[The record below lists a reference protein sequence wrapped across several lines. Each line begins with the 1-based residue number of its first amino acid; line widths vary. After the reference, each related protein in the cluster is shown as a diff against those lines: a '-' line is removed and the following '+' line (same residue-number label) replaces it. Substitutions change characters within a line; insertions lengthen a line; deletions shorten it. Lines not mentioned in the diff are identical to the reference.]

1 MWYQL
6 GKWVLRNRLMLLIAV
21 LLSTAVMG
29 YFASKVQLSYEFAK
43 AIPVDHPKFLEYT
56 AFKQKFGEDGNLL
69 VIGFEKKDFFQLPF
83 YQKFTALQQAFK
95 QVPGVEDVLSV
106 STAVNLVKDSAGE
119 KLKAVPVFPENIQTQ
134 QELDSAAAVL
144 NNLPFYRGLLYNPE
158 SKVYMMAV
166 RINKDVLNSKNRNVS
181 VDGLMKLT
189 EQFGKEQN
197 LEMHLSGLPL
207 VRTVMS
213 TRIANEMKLFLLG
226 SVLLSAI
233 ILLLFFRS
241 FSAMWLSM
249 VVVIIGVLWS
259 LATIVFFGFKITIL
273 NALIPPLMVVIGIPN
288 CIYFLNKF
296 HTEYK
301 KSGDKHQSLVNMI
314 GRMGIVTLFCNIAAA
329 IGFAVFALT
338 KSQILREF
346 GIVAGINIMV
356 LFVISFIFI
365 PIVLSY
371 LPAPK
376 QRHVRYLENERL
388 NKAIIRIEDW
398 VFNHP
403 KYTYSFTGILLLF
416 SLLGILRLKSVGFI
430 VDDLPK
436 SDKIYVDLKF
446 FEQHFAGVM
455 PLEIVVDTRR
465 KQGVTRSIPNLNK
478 IDALVQYLEARP
490 EMGKAI
496 AITEGLKFARQAYYD
511 SDSNMYTVPNEFDLA
526 FLAPYLQMKPDS
538 NSSNKNNNFV
548 KLVGNFMDSSRQRA
562 RISVNMADVG
572 SDSLP
577 KILDSVQAKAEE
589 LFNNDS
595 LTYAKLIN
603 STSIAPG
610 DIDSSR
616 LKRTANIQLTGT
628 SVTFVEGSRFIING
642 LKESIL
648 WAFLLISLCMLYL
661 FRSLRI
667 LICSLV
673 PNIVPLVITA
683 GVMGWAGIPLKPSTV
698 LVFSVALGI
707 AIDVTIRFLINY
719 KQELPL
725 HKHDVH
731 ETVKQTIRHT
741 GISIIYT
748 SLVLVAG
755 FIIFCFSDFGG
766 TQALGWL
773 TSLTLLVAMITNLIL
788 LPVMLLSIQRTSAKK
803 HSNHS

>member
-6 GKWVLRNRLMLLIAV
+6 GKWVLRNRLPLLISV
-21 LLSTAVMG
+21 LLATGVMT
-29 YFASKVQLSYEFAK
+29 YFASKVQMSYEFAK
-43 AIPVDHPKFLEYT
+43 AIPVDHPKFLEYQ

-69 VIGFEKKDFFQLPF
+69 VIGFEKDEMFQLDFFQ
-83 YQKFTALQQAFK
+83 KFIALQKDFK
-95 QVPGVEDVLSV
+95 KIPGVEDILSI
-106 STAVNLVKDSAGE
+106 SAAVNLVKDSATE
-119 KLKAVPVFPENIQTQ
+119 KLKALPVFPENIQTQ
-134 QELDSAAAVL
+134 TALDSSRLVL
-144 NNLPFYRGLLYNPE
+144 ESLPFYRGLLYNPD
-158 SKVYMMAV
+158 SKVYMMAI
-166 RINKDVLNSKNRNVS
+166 RINKDVLNSKKRNTS
-181 VDGLMKLT
+181 VDGLMRLT
-189 EQFGKEQN
+189 EQFGKENN
-197 LEMHLSGLPL
+197 LEMHSSGLPL
-207 VRTVMS
+207 VRTEMS
-213 TRIANEMKLFLLG
+213 TRIAAEMKLFLLG
-226 SVLLSAI
+226 SVLLSAF

-241 FSAMWLSM
+241 LSAMWLSM
-249 VVVIIGVLWS
+249 VVVIMGVIFS
-259 LATIVFFGFKITIL
+259 LATMVLFGFKITLL

-301 KSGDKHQSLVNMI
+301 KSGEKNISLVNMM

-356 LFVISFIFI
+356 LFVISFLFI

-388 NKAIIRIEDW
+388 NRTILKIEEW

-403 KYTYSFTGILLLF
+403 KYTYTATGILMAIAVI
-416 SLLGILRLKSVGFI
+416 GIFRLKTVGYI

-436 SDKIYVDLKF
+436 NDKLYVDLKF
-446 FEQHFAGVM
+446 FEKHFSGVM
-455 PLEIVVDTRR
+455 PLEIVVDTKR
-465 KQGVTRSIPNLNK
+465 KQGVTRSIPNLNH
-478 IDALVQYLEARP
+478 IDSLVVYLQNRP

-496 AITEGLKFARQAYYD
+496 ALTEGLKFARQAYYD
-511 SDSNMYTVPNEFDLA
+511 GDSNMYTIPTEFDLA
-526 FLAPYLQMKPDS
+526 FLAPYLQMKTDTTAGS
-538 NSSNKNNNFV
+538 KANTFA
-548 KLVGNFMDSSRQRA
+548 KLVGNFMDSSKQRA

-577 KILDSVQAKAEE
+577 KILVQVQAKADS
-589 LFNNDS
+589 LFNLDS
-595 LTYAKLIN
+595 LSYANQIN
-603 STSIAPG
+603 NKTIAIA
-610 DIDSSR
+610 DIDSSKLTR
-616 LKRTANIQLTGT
+616 SANIQLTGT

-642 LKESIL
+642 LKESIM
-648 WAFLLISLCMLYL
+648 WAFLLIALCMLYL
-661 FRSLRI
+661 FRSFRI
-667 LICSLV
+667 LFCSLI
-673 PNIVPLVITA
+673 PNVVPLVITA

-719 KQELPL
+719 KQELPI
-725 HKHDVH
+725 HHYDIK
-731 ETVKQTIRHT
+731 ETVRQTIRHT

-755 FIIFCFSDFGG
+755 FVIFCFSDFGG

-773 TSLTLLVAMITNLIL
+773 TSLTLLVAMITNLVL
-788 LPVMLLSIQRTSAKK
+788 LPVMLLTTAGSKEKKRAK
-803 HSNHS
+803 

>member
-6 GKWVLRNRLMLLIAV
+6 GKWVLRNRLPLLIAV
-21 LLSTAVMG
+21 LLSTGVMT
-29 YFASKVQLSYEFAK
+29 YFASKVQMSYDFAK
-43 AIPVDHPKFLEYT
+43 AIPVDHPKYIEYK
-56 AFKQKFGEDGNLL
+56 AFKQTFGEDGNLL
-69 VIGFEKKDFFQLPF
+69 VIGFEKKDIFQLDF
-83 YQKFTALQQAFK
+83 FKKFTGLQKEFK
-95 QVPGVEDVLSV
+95 QIPGVEDILSI
-106 STAVNLVKDSAGE
+106 SAAVVLVKDSVTE

-134 QELDSAAAVL
+134 AALDSAKTIL
-144 NNLPFYRGLLYNPE
+144 ENLPFYRGLLYNPDT
-158 SKVYMMAV
+158 KVYMMAIH
-166 RINKDVLNSKNRNVS
+166 INKDVLNSKKRNTTVG
-181 VDGLMKLT
+181 GLMKLT
-189 EQFGKEQN
+189 DKFAEEQK
-197 LEMHLSGLPL
+197 LEMYCSGLPL
-207 VRTVMS
+207 VRTEMS

-226 SVLLSAI
+226 SVLLSAV

-241 FSAMWLSM
+241 LSAMWLSM
-249 VVVIIGVLWS
+249 TVVIMGVIFS
-259 LATIVFFGFKITIL
+259 LATMVLFGFKITLL

-301 KSGDKHQSLVNMI
+301 KTGDKMVSLVNMM

-346 GIVAGINIMV
+346 GIVAGINIMA
-356 LFVISFIFI
+356 LFILSFLFI

-371 LPAPK
+371 LAAPK

-388 NKAIIRIEDW
+388 NKTIIKIEEW

-403 KYTYSFTGILLLF
+403 KYTYTATGIIVLIALI
-416 SLLGILRLKSVGFI
+416 GIFRLKTVGYI

-436 SDKIYVDLKF
+436 NDKLYVDLKF
-446 FEQHFAGVM
+446 FEKHFSGVM
-455 PLEIVVDTRR
+455 PLEIVVDTKR
-465 KQGVTRSIPNLNK
+465 KQGVTRSISNLNK
-478 IDALVQYLEARP
+478 IDSLVTYLQNRP

-511 SDSNMYTVPNEFDLA
+511 GDSNMYKVPNEFDLA
-526 FLAPYLQMKPDS
+526 FLAPYLQMKADSSAKGKS
-538 NSSNKNNNFV
+538 NSFS
-548 KLVGNFMDSSRQRA
+548 KLIGNFMDSSRQRA

-577 KILDSVQAKAEE
+577 KILLQVQARAEA
-589 LFNNDS
+589 LFNSDS
-595 LTYAKLIN
+595 IEYANQISNK
-603 STSIAPG
+603 TIAAA
-610 DIDSSR
+610 DIDSSK
-616 LKRTANIQLTGT
+616 LKRSAIIQLTGT

-648 WAFLLISLCMLYL
+648 WAFLLIALCMLYL

-667 LICSLV
+667 LFCSLI

-683 GVMGWAGIPLKPSTV
+683 GVMGWVGVPLKPSTV

-725 HKHDVH
+725 HNHDIR
-731 ETVKQTIRHT
+731 ETVRQTIRHT

-755 FIIFCFSDFGG
+755 FVIFCFSDFGG

-773 TSLTLLVAMITNLIL
+773 TSLTLLVAMITNLVL
-788 LPVMLLSIQRTSAKK
+788 LPVMLLTTASKK
-803 HSNHS
+803 

>member
-6 GKWVLRNRLMLLIAV
+6 GKWVLRNRLPLLIAV
-21 LLSTAVMG
+21 LLATGVMA
-29 YFASKVQLSYEFAK
+29 YFASKVQMSYEFAK
-43 AIPVDHPKFLEYT
+43 AIPVDHPKYIEYK

-69 VIGFEKKDFFQLPF
+69 VIAFEKKTIFQLAFFQ
-83 YQKFTALQQAFK
+83 KFVALQKEFK
-95 QVPGVEDVLSV
+95 QVPGVEDVLSI
-106 STAVNLVKDSAGE
+106 SSAVNLIKDSAGE

-134 QELDSAAAVL
+134 AVLDSCKLVL
-144 NNLPFYRGLLYNPE
+144 ENLPFYRGLLYNPD
-158 SKVYMMAV
+158 SRIYMMAV
-166 RINKDVLNSKNRNVS
+166 RINKDVLNSKRRNTA
-181 VDGLMKLT
+181 VDGLMNLT
-189 EQFGKEQN
+189 DKFAREQN
-197 LEMHLSGLPL
+197 LEMYRSGLPL

-213 TRIANEMKLFLLG
+213 TRIADEMKLFLLG
-226 SVLLSAI
+226 SVLLSAV
-233 ILLLFFRS
+233 ILLIFFRS
-241 FSAMWLSM
+241 VSAMGLSM
-249 VVVIIGVLWS
+249 LVVAMGVIWS
-259 LATIVFFGFKITIL
+259 LATIVLFGYKITIL

-301 KSGDKHQSLVNMI
+301 KSGDKHNSLVNMI
-314 GRMGIVTLFCNIAAA
+314 GRMGVVTLFCNIAAA

-346 GIVAGINIMV
+346 GVVAGINIMV
-356 LFVISFIFI
+356 LFVISFLII

-388 NKAIIRIEDW
+388 NRTIIRIEDW
-398 VFNHP
+398 VFTHP
-403 KYTYSFTGILLLF
+403 KYTYTATGILVAVA
-416 SLLGILRLKSVGFI
+416 LLGIFRLKTVGFI

-436 SDKIYVDLKF
+436 NDKLYVDLKF
-446 FEQHFAGVM
+446 FEKHFSGVM
-455 PLEIVVDTRR
+455 PLEIVVDTKK
-465 KQGVTRSIPNLNK
+465 KQGVTRNIPNLNR
-478 IDALVQYLEARP
+478 IDSLVQYLQNRP

-511 SDSNMYTVPNEFDLA
+511 SDSNMYTIPNEFDLA
-526 FLAPYLQMKPDS
+526 FLAPYLQMKADS
-538 NSSNKNNNFV
+538 NSNSKNNTFA

-577 KILDSVQAKAEE
+577 KILSAIRIRADA
-589 LFNNDS
+589 LFD
-595 LTYAKLIN
+595 
-603 STSIAPG
+603 TS
-610 DIDSSR
+610 
-616 LKRTANIQLTGT
+616 KYNVQLTGT
-628 SVTFVEGSRFIING
+628 SVTFLEGSRFIING
-642 LKESIL
+642 LKESIF
-648 WAFLLISLCMLYL
+648 WAFLLIALCMLYL
-661 FRSLRI
+661 FRSARI
-667 LICSLV
+667 LFCSLV

-683 GVMGWAGIPLKPSTV
+683 GVMGWAGVPLKPSTV

-725 HKHDVH
+725 NKHDVR

-748 SLVLVAG
+748 SMVLVAG
-755 FIIFCFSDFGG
+755 FVIFCFSDFGG

-773 TSLTLLVAMITNLIL
+773 TSLTLLVAMITNLVL
-788 LPVMLLSIQRTSAKK
+788 LPVMLLSLNRTSEKK
-803 HSNHS
+803 E

>member
-1 MWYQL
+1 MWYIL
-6 GKWVLRNRLMLLIAV
+6 GKWVLRNRLPLLIAV
-21 LLSTAVMG
+21 LLSTSVMA
-29 YFASKVQLSYEFAK
+29 YFASKVQLSYDFAK

-69 VIGFEKKDFFQLPF
+69 VIGFEKKDIFQLDF
-83 YQKFTALQQAFK
+83 FQKFTALQQSFK
-95 QVPGVEDVLSV
+95 QIPGVEDVLSV
-106 STAVNLVKDSAGE
+106 SSAVNLIKDSASE
-119 KLKAVPVFPENIQTQ
+119 KLKAVPVFPDNIQTQ

-144 NNLPFYRGLLYNPE
+144 GNLLFYKGLFYNPDT
-158 SKVYMMAV
+158 KVYMMAV
-166 RINKDVLNSKNRNVS
+166 RINKEVLNSKSRNVS
-181 VDGLMKLT
+181 VDGLMKLA
-189 EQFGKEQN
+189 EQFGKEQK
-197 LEMHLSGLPL
+197 MDMYMSGLPL

-241 FSAMWLSM
+241 LSATWLSM
-249 VVVIIGVLWS
+249 LVVVMGVIWS
-259 LATIVFFGFKITIL
+259 LATIVLFGFKITIL

-301 KSGDKHQSLVNMI
+301 KSGDKHGSLINMI

-356 LFVISFIFI
+356 LFVISFILI

-371 LPAPK
+371 LPSPK
-376 QRHVRYLENERL
+376 QRHVRYLENEQL

-403 KYTYSFTGILLLF
+403 KYTYSFTAILVVF
-416 SLLGILRLKSVGFI
+416 SILGMMRLKSVGYI

-436 SDKIYVDLKF
+436 NDKLYTDLKF
-446 FEQHFAGVM
+446 FEKHFSGVM
-455 PLEIVVDTRR
+455 PLEIVVDTKR
-465 KQGVTRSIPNLNK
+465 KQGVTRSISNLNK
-478 IDALVQYLEARP
+478 IDSLVVYLQNRP
-490 EMGKAI
+490 EMGKAV

-511 SDSNMYTVPNEFDLA
+511 SDSNMYSVPTEFDLA
-526 FLAPYLQMKPDS
+526 FLAPYLQMKADS
-538 NSSNKNNNFV
+538 NSKNNNFA
-548 KLVGNFMDSSRQRA
+548 KLIGNFMDSSRQRA

-577 KILDSVQAKAEE
+577 KILALVQAKAER
-589 LFNNDS
+589 LFNADS
-595 LTYAKLIN
+595 IQYTELIN
-603 STSIAPG
+603 NKSIATA
-610 DIDSSR
+610 DIDSSK
-616 LKRTANIQLTGT
+616 LKRSANIQLTGT

-648 WAFLLISLCMLYL
+648 WAFFLISLCMLYL
-661 FRSLRI
+661 FRSFRI
-667 LICSLV
+667 LICSLI
-673 PNIVPLVITA
+673 PNIVPLVLTA
-683 GVMGWAGIPLKPSTV
+683 GVMGWVGIALKPSTV

-725 HKHDVH
+725 HQYDVK

-755 FIIFCFSDFGG
+755 FVIFCFSDFGG

-773 TSLTLLVAMITNLIL
+773 TSLTLLVAMITNLVL
-788 LPVMLLSIQRTSAKK
+788 LPVMLLSLNRSSEKK
-803 HSNHS
+803 Q

>member
-6 GKWVLRNRLMLLIAV
+6 GKWVLRNRLPLLIAV
-21 LLSTAVMG
+21 LLATGVMT
-29 YFASKVQLSYEFAK
+29 YFASKVQMSYDFAK
-43 AIPVDHPKFLEYT
+43 AIPVDHPKFLEYQ

-69 VIGFEKKDFFQLPF
+69 VIGFEKKDMFQLDFFQ
-83 YQKFTALQQAFK
+83 KFVALQKKFK
-95 QVPGVEDVLSV
+95 QVPGVEDILSI
-106 STAVNLVKDSAGE
+106 SAAVNLVKDSATE
-119 KLKAVPVFPENIQTQ
+119 KLKALPVFPENIQTQ
-134 QELDSAAAVL
+134 AALDSSRLVL
-144 NNLPFYRGLLYNPE
+144 ENLPFYRGLLYNPD

-166 RINKDVLNSKNRNVS
+166 RINKDVLNSKRRNTS

-189 EQFGKEQN
+189 GQFGKENN
-197 LEMHLSGLPL
+197 LEMYRSGLPL
-207 VRTVMS
+207 VRTEMS
-213 TRIANEMKLFLLG
+213 TRIAAEMKLFLLG
-226 SVLLSAI
+226 SVLLSAF

-241 FSAMWLSM
+241 ISAMWLSM
-249 VVVIIGVLWS
+249 AVVIMGVIFS
-259 LATIVFFGFKITIL
+259 LATMVLFGFKITLL

-301 KSGDKHQSLVNMI
+301 KSGDKIESLVNMM

-346 GIVAGINIMV
+346 GIVAGINIMA
-356 LFVISFIFI
+356 LFVISFLFI

-388 NKAIIRIEDW
+388 NRTIIKIEDW

-403 KYTYSFTGILLLF
+403 KYTYTATGILMAIAIV
-416 SLLGILRLKSVGFI
+416 GIFRLKTVGYI

-436 SDKIYVDLKF
+436 NDKLYVDLKF
-446 FEQHFAGVM
+446 FEKHFSGVM
-455 PLEIVVDTRR
+455 PLEIVVDTKR
-465 KQGVTRSIPNLNK
+465 KQGVTRSIPNLNR
-478 IDALVQYLEARP
+478 IDSLVVYLQNRP

-496 AITEGLKFARQAYYD
+496 ALTEGLKFARQAYYD
-511 SDSNMYTVPNEFDLA
+511 GDSNMYTIPNEFDLA
-526 FLAPYLQMKPDS
+526 FLAPYLQMKADTS
-538 NSSNKNNNFV
+538 AGSKTNTFA
-548 KLVGNFMDSSRQRA
+548 KLVGNFMDSSKQRA

-577 KILDSVQAKAEE
+577 KILVQVQAKADS
-589 LFNNDS
+589 LFNLDS
-595 LTYAKLIN
+595 LTYANQIN
-603 STSIAPG
+603 NKTIAIA
-610 DIDSSR
+610 DIDSSKLTR
-616 LKRTANIQLTGT
+616 SANIQLTGT

-642 LKESIL
+642 LKESIV
-648 WAFLLISLCMLYL
+648 WAFLLIALCMLYL
-661 FRSLRI
+661 FRSFRI
-667 LICSLV
+667 LFCSLI
-673 PNIVPLVITA
+673 PNVVPLVITA
-683 GVMGWAGIPLKPSTV
+683 GVMGWVGIPLKPSTV

-719 KQELPL
+719 KQELPI
-725 HKHDVH
+725 HNNDIK
-731 ETVKQTIRHT
+731 ETVRQTIRHT

-755 FIIFCFSDFGG
+755 FVIFCFSDFGG

-773 TSLTLLVAMITNLIL
+773 TSLTLLVAMITNLVL
-788 LPVMLLSIQRTSAKK
+788 LPVMLLTTAGVKNKK
-803 HSNHS
+803 PVK

>member
-6 GKWVLRNRLMLLIAV
+6 GKWVLRNRLPLLIAV
-21 LLSTAVMG
+21 LLATGVMT
-29 YFASKVQLSYEFAK
+29 YFASKVQMSYEFAK
-43 AIPVDHPKFLEYT
+43 AIPVDHPKYLEYK
-56 AFKQKFGEDGNLL
+56 AFKQTFGEDGNLL
-69 VIGFEKKDFFQLPF
+69 VIGFEKKDMFQLDFFQ
-83 YQKFTALQQAFK
+83 KFVALQKDFK
-95 QVPGVEDVLSV
+95 NVPGVEDILSI
-106 STAVNLVKDSAGE
+106 STAVNLVKDSATE
-119 KLKAVPVFPENIQTQ
+119 KLKAIAVFPENIQTQ
-134 QELDSAAAVL
+134 EKLDSSISVL
-144 NNLPFYRGLLYNPE
+144 ENLPFYRGLLYNPD
-158 SKVYMMAV
+158 SKVYMMAI
-166 RINKDVLNSKNRNVS
+166 RINRDVLNSKKRNTS

-189 EQFGKEQN
+189 DKFGKDN
-197 LEMHLSGLPL
+197 NINMYRSGLPL
-207 VRTVMS
+207 VRTEMS
-213 TRIANEMKLFLLG
+213 TRIAAEMKLFLLG
-226 SVLLSAI
+226 SVLLSAF

-241 FSAMWLSM
+241 LSAMWLSM
-249 VVVIIGVLWS
+249 AVVIMGVIFS
-259 LATIVFFGFKITIL
+259 LATMSLFGFKITLL

-301 KSGDKHQSLVNMI
+301 KSGEKNSSLINMM

-346 GIVAGINIMV
+346 GIVAGINIML
-356 LFVISFIFI
+356 LFVISFLFI

-388 NKAIIRIEDW
+388 NRTIIRIEDW

-403 KYTYSFTGILLLF
+403 KYTYTATGILMAVAIV
-416 SLLGILRLKSVGFI
+416 GIFRLKTVGYI

-436 SDKIYVDLKF
+436 NDKLYVDLKF
-446 FEQHFAGVM
+446 FEKHFSGVM

-465 KQGVTRSIPNLNK
+465 KQGVTRSIPNLNH
-478 IDALVQYLEARP
+478 IDSLVVYLQNRP

-496 AITEGLKFARQAYYD
+496 ALTEGLKFARQAYYD
-511 SDSNMYTVPNEFDLA
+511 SDSNMYTIPNEFDLA
-526 FLAPYLQMKPDS
+526 FLAPYLQMKADTTNANSKS
-538 NSSNKNNNFV
+538 NTFA
-548 KLVGNFMDSSRQRA
+548 KLVGNFMDSSKQRA

-577 KILDSVQAKAEE
+577 KILVQVQAKADS
-589 LFNNDS
+589 LFNLDS
-595 LTYAKLIN
+595 LEYASQVTNK
-603 STSIAPG
+603 TIAAAE
-610 DIDSSR
+610 IDSSR
-616 LKRTANIQLTGT
+616 LKRTANIELTGT

-642 LKESIL
+642 LKESIA
-648 WAFLLISLCMLYL
+648 WAFLLIALCMLYL

-667 LICSLV
+667 LFCSLI
-673 PNIVPLVITA
+673 PNVVPLVITA
-683 GVMGWAGIPLKPSTV
+683 GVMGWVGVPLKPSTV

-719 KQELPL
+719 KQELPV
-725 HKHDVH
+725 HGHDIK
-731 ETVKQTIRHT
+731 ETVRQTIRHT

-755 FIIFCFSDFGG
+755 FVIFCFSDFGG

-773 TSLTLLVAMITNLIL
+773 TSLTLLVAMITNLVL
-788 LPVMLLSIQRTSAKK
+788 LPVMLLTTARKK
-803 HSNHS
+803 IKNS